1 MKKITLLFL
10 ALGFSTF
17 VSAQCLTTTAAQYPG
32 TSFVPSTCDGY
43 TPNPIATDCWAD
55 EYSAVTVTLGQ
66 AYTFKSSKTT
76 DVITISADSGATAAA
91 FGIGSVSW
99 VATISGDIWFY
110 TNLNDGSCGGESVN
124 RTRSVICGT
133 PPSCAPIVTLTIPAI
148 ASTSATVSWDASV
161 STPALGYEYYYS
173 TDNSTLPT
181 SSTTPSG
188 NTAAG
193 VTYANLT
200 GLTSGTIYY
209 VWVRSKCSSTSSS
222 DWSTYISFNT
232 TCASSSVPYTQDFE
246 SATVPNL
253 PSCTYMINE
262 GLGSNWVVTNA
273 PVSSF
278 TSNTLTYS
286 YDLINPADAWFYT
299 NGLSLT
305 AGTSYDITYSYG
317 NNDTTY
323 SENLKVACGTS
334 LGSASM
340 TNVLA
345 DHSGIADATLHTETV
360 TFTPTTTDVYYFG
373 FNAYSD
379 ANQYDLYVDDISVS
393 ASLANTTFAASKFSF
408 YPNPVKDVLNI
419 AYNKTISQVNVY
431 NIVGQEV
438 SVKSINDSQSQIDM
452 SNLSRGAYMVKVTS
466 EGLTQ
471 TIKVLKE

>member
-10 ALGFSTF
+10 VLGFTTF
-17 VSAQCLTTTAAQYPG
+17 MSAQCLNTNAGQWPTTSY
-32 TSFVPSTCDGY
+32 VPSTCDGY
-43 TPNPIATDCWAD
+43 TPNVIVTDGYAN

-66 AYTFKSSKTT
+66 SYTFISSKST
-76 DVITISADSGATAAA
+76 DMITISVDSGATAAT

-99 VATISGDIWFY
+99 VSTISGDVWFY
-110 TNLNDGSCGGESVN
+110 TNLNDGSCGAESVN
-124 RTRSVICGT
+124 RTRSVICGVA
-133 PPSCAPIVTLTIPAI
+133 PSCAPPVIFTIPAI
-148 ASTSATVSWDASV
+148 ASTTATVSWNASI
-161 STPALGYEYYYS
+161 STPALGYDYYYS

-188 NTAAG
+188 STAAG
-193 VTYANLT
+193 ITYTNLT
-200 GLTSGTIYY
+200 GLTSATTYY
-209 VWVRSKCSSTSSS
+209 VWVRSKCSSTSTS
-222 DWSTYISFNT
+222 DWSTFISFNT

-246 SATVPNL
+246 SATAPNL

-262 GLGSNWVVTNA
+262 GTGSNWVVANA
-273 PVSSF
+273 PSSIF
-278 TSNTLTYS
+278 ATNTLTYS
-286 YDLINPADAWFYT
+286 YDTNNPADAWFYT

-305 AGTSYDITYSYG
+305 AGTSYDVTYSYG

-340 TNVLA
+340 TTVLA
-345 DHSGIADATLHTETV
+345 DHPGIADATLHTETV
-360 TFTPTTTDVYYFG
+360 TFIPTTTDVYYFG

-379 ANQYDLYVDDISVS
+379 ANQWDLYVDDISIS
-393 ASLANTTFAASKFSF
+393 ASLSNTTFAANKFSF

-419 AYNKTISQVNVY
+419 GYSKTITQVNVY

-438 SVKSINDSQSQIDM
+438 AVKSINDTQSKIDM
-452 SNLSRGAYMVKVTS
+452 SNLSKGTYMVKVTS